1 MNSPWQSTFQVNA
14 VESNGWTPLHVAV
27 RREFVPIIRC
37 SAKRMFE
44 ACGWMCLCRHIMMS
58 YSYVYIMFLW
68 MSYIIWI
75 YSIHTLHIYIYVQR
89 PHRKIPCAS
98 KKTEATCWMPGLMP
112 ISPIASGPGDLL
124 LEKTTGWMRKIG
136 SCEGWFLVIS
146 GDLWWFMSLITGNLW
161 FWTGVVGSWGNP
173 SSTCYHRQAVQ
184 TRSWP
189 HVSPSFLVWI
199 QYSMD

>member
-75 YSIHTLHIYIYVQR
+75 YSIHTLHIYI
-89 PHRKIPCAS
+89 CTAATS
-98 KKTEATCWMPGLMP
+98 KDSLCQQKNWGYLLNARADANIADRIWARWFTVGKNDRLNAENWKLWGL
-112 ISPIASGPGDLL
+112 
-124 LEKTTGWMRKIG
+124 
-136 SCEGWFLVIS
+136 IS
-146 GDLWWFMSLITGNLW
+146 GDLWWF
-161 FWTGVVGSWGNP
+161 
-173 SSTCYHRQAVQ
+173 
-184 TRSWP
+184 
-189 HVSPSFLVWI
+189 LVI
-199 QYSMD
+199 CDDLCP